1 MSAEAT
7 GWVFKNSPYKGAAFA
22 VHLSMADSVN
32 DQNENEFWMSITNL
46 GIKARVARETA
57 ARAVSQMVEDG
68 VLELI
73 QDNSNIGRP
82 SRYCFLMPEGVT
94 RDHTPVI
101 RDDTPVTRDHT
112 PVIQDHTNP
121 SRTQVEPKE
130 NPKNLSSPSAS
141 EPVVERPAAKKKERA
156 RNPIWDALVENL
168 RWTPATPSEQS
179 RLGKAVRDLKGIDAT
194 PEDIARKCA
203 LYRSKYRGLDLTPE
217 ALLKHWSSLEL
228 QPEPEAEVPD
238 WSKEQ
243 SRVLSREEVLA
254 SL

>member
-121 SRTQVEPKE
+121 SRTQREPKE
-130 NPKNLSSPSAS
+130 PFLAFSFGASS
-141 EPVVERPAAKKKERA
+141 
-156 RNPIWDALVENL
+156 
-168 RWTPATPSEQS
+168 
-179 RLGKAVRDLKGIDAT
+179 GKASSEEEGT
-194 PEDIARKCA
+194 
-203 LYRSKYRGLDLTPE
+203 RSKSHLGRACGKPSMDTCYSFGAVASRQGSSGPE
-217 ALLKHWSSLEL
+217 GDRRHS
-228 QPEPEAEVPD
+228 
-238 WSKEQ
+238 
-243 SRVLSREEVLA
+243 
-254 SL
+254 